1 MLSKASLW
9 SGGAL
14 QMLSSSVGA
23 AAVGLISS
31 CFTELLEN
39 HWFQYSVCITDG
51 KRQLLN
57 LLKLY
62 SLVY

>member
-1 MLSKASLW
+1 
-9 SGGAL
+9 
-14 QMLSSSVGA
+14 MLSSSVGA